1 MIDIRYPNITAK
13 TEKERIEQ
21 IHRYLYYLADQLNYA
36 LPLLENNVQQTDAK
50 SMTTSGQNGNKQ

>member
-13 TEKERIEQ
+13 TEKEKIEQ

-36 LPLLENNVQQTDAK
+36 LPLLESNVSHDTD
-50 SMTTSGQNGNKQ
+50 TNQNRANKDVNK